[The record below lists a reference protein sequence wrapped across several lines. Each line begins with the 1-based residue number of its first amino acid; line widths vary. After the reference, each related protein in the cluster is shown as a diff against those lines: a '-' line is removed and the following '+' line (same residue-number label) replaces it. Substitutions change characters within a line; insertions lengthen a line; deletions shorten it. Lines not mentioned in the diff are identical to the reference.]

1 MEHILEVAQYIAV
14 IGSAITVV
22 IACGKFF
29 AKLTGTLKH
38 NSESIDKIDQ
48 KLKNDNERIED
59 LQKTSRHMCVLMVQL
74 ANHMITGNDVDNL
87 KKTRDEILKYIEKA
101 GE

>member
-1 MEHILEVAQYIAV
+1 MEHVLEVAQYIAV

-22 IACGKFF
+22 IAFGKFF

-74 ANHMITGNDVDNL
+74 SNHMITGNDVVNL